1 MELILEVIDQ
11 DQIDL
16 NLKEFSDEKIDEP
29 EAKELS
35 KRDAK
40 QVHKVIDQDPEHDVV
55 DSKPFEFIADLK
67 QEPFDKFIDDFDA
80 FYQN

>member
-11 DQIDL
+11 DQIDS

-40 QVHKVIDQDPEHDVV
+40 QVHKVIDQDPEHDTGC
-55 DSKPFEFIADLK
+55 
-67 QEPFDKFIDDFDA
+67 
-80 FYQN
+80 N